1 MFPRLGAGQGAW
13 QGDDNDDG
21 NDDGDDSDEAAS
33 FPALGQGGVPGRVIH
48 CPLDAHN
55 HLQPF
60 VKYTPPVN

>member
-33 FPALGQGGVPGRVIH
+33 FPALGQGGVPGRGD
-48 CPLDAHN
+48 PL
-55 HLQPF
+55 PS
-60 VKYTPPVN
+60 